1 MKFQFRLQKLLD
13 YRSQLKVKAR
23 QDYELALSHV
33 QKAKNELKEVTDSI
47 SQTYNYIGG
56 LIDEGE
62 SRRAFVSQAEA
73 YIRGQKSKVGLLQNR
88 INDLQ
93 LVAEDKKQILVNKAL
108 EEKVLEKL
116 RTRSFEAF
124 QKQEAKREAKRV
136 DDLVIMSQGRRSK

>member
-33 QKAKNELKEVTDSI
+33 QKAKLELQEVFDSI

-56 LIDEGE
+56 LVGEGQ

-93 LVAEDKKQILVNKAL
+93 LIAEDKKRILVSKAL
-108 EEKVLEKL
+108 DEKVLEKL
-116 RTRSFEAF
+116 RNRSFEAF

-136 DDLVIMSQGRRSK
+136 DDLIIMSQGRRNR